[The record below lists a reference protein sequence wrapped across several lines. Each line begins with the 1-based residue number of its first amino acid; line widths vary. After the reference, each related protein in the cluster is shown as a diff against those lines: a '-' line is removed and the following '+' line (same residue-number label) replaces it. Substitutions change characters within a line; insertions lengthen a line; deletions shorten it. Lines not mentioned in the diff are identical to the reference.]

1 MRERRREF
9 AIRVDTIGQLF
20 WPLDARPTADRALT
34 DDVRWALLDEW
45 ERVRDE
51 SPSTLR
57 IYAPAD
63 ERDTTDEVAVGS
75 AVRTSLHKAS
85 GRLRNVDP
93 LSRQDSVAAWI
104 GVGFLFL
111 SLILSTLL
119 EQASEDVLVQGIS
132 QAVVVI
138 GWVAVWAPA
147 SRFIVDVVPHI
158 FNRRRYAE
166 FADVA
171 VEFVWV

>member
-1 MRERRREF
+1 MRERRHEF
-9 AIRVDTIGQLF
+9 AIRVDTLDQLF
-20 WPLDARPTADRALT
+20 WPYDARPVAERDLS

-57 IYAPAD
+57 IYAPED
-63 ERDTTDEVAVGS
+63 ERQTTDEIAVSS
-75 AVRTSLHKAS
+75 AVRSSLHKAS
-85 GRLRNVDP
+85 GRLRNIDP

-104 GVGFLFL
+104 GVAFLFL
-111 SLILSTLL
+111 SLILSTLI
-119 EQASEDVLVQGIS
+119 EQASDDVLVQGIS
-132 QAVVVI
+132 QAIVVV
-138 GWVAVWAPA
+138 GWVAVWGPA
-147 SRFIVDVVPHI
+147 SRFIVDVVPHF

-166 FADVA
+166 FADVD